1 MSYQKSDKIEN
12 FKELISEEKPED
24 KKFVAFAEDG
34 QNISKQRQRRSEF
47 ARKNIHMKTFLIE
60 DNKN

>member
-34 QNISKQRQRRSEF
+34 
-47 ARKNIHMKTFLIE
+47 
-60 DNKN
+60 